1 MISLFSGFNAKKQI
15 AFCLVLA
22 IFSTPTAWAMPSA
35 VAAENDIGLRIPES
49 QEIAPDQFLASDASR
64 YFQNG
69 DFDKALVAL
78 NQLAKSF
85 PNDQLIQRY
94 RAMTLDRLGK
104 SSEAVQIFNE
114 LLVKNPEHIPTRYFL
129 GQAYA
134 RSGRYDDAAREWK
147 QVEKDGEGTPYAF
160 WAQTALEQ
168 TGAPAASA
176 SGPAGKLQRWYIQAR
191 YGYEFDSNVI
201 LKPDDQSLS
210 TAKDQNAGRH
220 SGDLTLRYRA
230 VSKKDTALDLL
241 YAVRQSLHDDNFN
254 AFNYHSQ
261 EFGFNF
267 RQRVKI
273 RDQDVVL
280 GLRYD
285 YSLGFLAENLYSNR
299 NRWNISAD
307 TKFTEHTQTIFYN
320 RFGVTN
326 YGPDGF
332 NPRQTSR
339 DGIDNDTGISQF
351 FYSKDF
357 QKYLFLRQEVNVTA
371 ARGSNFD
378 SWGLTSRVGYHTPVP
393 KLKRFSWDVS
403 VGFEPRFYPGFTS
416 TSSLDTSR
424 RRDMQSDLYTSLTYE
439 ITKDFST
446 RVFYR
451 FVDGHNQ
458 NNLYDYT
465 RQIGGIQFIY
475 TLAA

>member
-1 MISLFSGFNAKKQI
+1 MIALSFQFGFKKISALSLALI
-15 AFCLVLA
+15 LL
-22 IFSTPTAWAMPSA
+22 STTSAWAMPSA
-35 VAAENDIGLRIPES
+35 EAAQDDIGLRIPES

-78 NQLAKSF
+78 NQLEKSF
-85 PNDQLIQRY
+85 PKDELIQRY
-94 RAMTLDRLGK
+94 KAMTLDRLGK
-104 SSEAVQIFNE
+104 SNEAIDIFTQ
-114 LLVKNPEHIPTRYFL
+114 LLLNNPEHIPTRYFL

-134 RSGRYDDAAREWK
+134 RNGRYDDATREWK
-147 QVEKDGEGTPYAF
+147 QVQKDGEGTPYAF

-176 SGPAGKLQRWYIQAR
+176 SPSGKLQRWYIQAR

-210 TAKDQNAGRH
+210 TAKDQNSGRH
-220 SGDLTLRYRA
+220 NGDLAIRYRV
-230 VSKKDTALDLL
+230 VSKKDTAIDLL
-241 YAVRQSLHDDNFN
+241 YAVRQSLHDDHFN

-261 EFGFNF
+261 EIGFNF
-267 RQRVKI
+267 RQRAKVG
-273 RDQDVVL
+273 DQDVVF

-299 NRWNISAD
+299 NRWNFSAD
-307 TKFTEHTQTIFYN
+307 TKFTEHTQTIIYD
-320 RFGVTN
+320 RVGITN

-332 NPRQTSR
+332 NPAQTSR
-339 DGIDNDTGISQF
+339 DGVDNDLGVSQF

-357 QKYLFLRQEVNVTA
+357 QQYLFLRQEVNVTA
-371 ARGSNFD
+371 ARGTNFD
-378 SWGLTSRVGYHTPVP
+378 SWGLTSRIGYHAPVP
-393 KLKRFSWDVS
+393 KLKRLSWDVS
-403 VGFEPRFYPGFTS
+403 VGFEPHFYPGFTS
-416 TSSLDTSR
+416 TSSADRSR

-439 ITKDFST
+439 ITKDFAA
-446 RVFYR
+446 RGFYR
-451 FVDGHNQ
+451 LVDGNNQ
-458 NNLYDYT
+458 NNLYEYT

>member
-1 MISLFSGFNAKKQI
+1 VISFFSNFESKKMIALG
-15 AFCLVLA
+15 LVLA
-22 IFSTPTAWAMPSA
+22 IFSAPTAWAMPSA
-35 VAAENDIGLRIPES
+35 EAAEPDIGLRTEES
-49 QEIAPDQFLASDASR
+49 LEIAPDQFLASDASK

-78 NQLAKSF
+78 TQLEKSF
-85 PNDQLIQRY
+85 PKDELIQRY
-94 RAMTLDRLGK
+94 KAMTLDRLGK
-104 SSEAVQIFNE
+104 SAEAIEIFNQ
-114 LLVKNPEHIPTRYFL
+114 LLVLNPEHIPTRYFL

-134 RSGRYDDAAREWK
+134 RSGRYDDANREWK
-147 QVEKDGEGTPYAF
+147 QVQKDGEGTPYAF

-168 TGAPAASA
+168 TTAPSAAS
-176 SGPAGKLQRWYIQAR
+176 SPSGKLQRWLIQAR

-201 LKPDDQSLS
+201 LRPTDRSLS
-210 TAKDQNAGRH
+210 NVKDPNSGRH
-220 SGDLTLRYRA
+220 NGDLAIRYRV
-230 VSKKDTALDLL
+230 VSKKDTAIDLL
-241 YAVRQSLHDDNFN
+241 YAVRQSLHDDHFN
-254 AFNYHSQ
+254 AFNYHSE

-267 RQRVKI
+267 RQRAKVG
-273 RDQDVVL
+273 DQDVVF

-299 NRWNISAD
+299 NRWNLSAD

-320 RFGVTN
+320 RVGITN

-332 NPRQTSR
+332 SPAQTSR
-339 DGIDNDTGISQF
+339 DGVDNDTGISQF

-371 ARGSNFD
+371 ARGTNFD
-378 SWGLTSRVGYHTPVP
+378 SWGLTSRIGYHAPVP
-393 KLKRFSWDVS
+393 KIKRLSWDGS
-403 VGFEPRFYPGFTS
+403 LGFEPHFYPGFTS
-416 TSSLDTSR
+416 TSSLDRSR
-424 RRDMQSDLYTSLTYE
+424 RRDMQFDLYTSLTYE
-439 ITKDFST
+439 ITKDFSA
-446 RVFYR
+446 RGFYR
-451 FVDGHNQ
+451 FVDGSNQ